1 MSSYASDTKMNTA
14 NLALVFGPTLTR
26 APPGADARTLH
37 NDVPSINVLI
47 QLCIE
52 QNEYI
57 FGQDGEE
64 EGGLG
69 LISPPPPPELDIHIT
84 EQPPEPHPLASPKII
99 NQVEDVKEVVD
110 INKNEN
116 EDVTPE
122 SVVEP
127 EVENVEVK
135 VEEEEILDEVIEE
148 PISKKIEPVLQST
161 TQEDVSHDEEAIHIP
176 VPEKPQSD
184 ADVVT
189 DVVTDQ
195 ETVPPPKEDIPPD
208 VVPGNELTVEPPPQV
223 FTSQTSNTS
232 MNKDMNYLQQVLLEI
247 DQNIDLMKSEQVEV
261 PEEEEESKRG
271 KEDEEDEDS
280 DSDSEGNL

>member
-1 MSSYASDTKMNTA
+1 MSSYASNTKMNTA

-57 FGQDGEE
+57 FGLDAEE
-64 EGGLG
+64 EG

-84 EQPPEPHPLASPKII
+84 EQPPEPHPLASPKMI
-99 NQVEDVKEVVD
+99 NQFEGDVKEVD

-122 SVVEP
+122 SVVKP
-127 EVENVEVK
+127 EVEN

-148 PISKKIEPVLQST
+148 PISENIEPVLQST
-161 TQEDVSHDEEAIHIP
+161 TQEYVSHDEEAIHIP

-223 FTSQTSNTS
+223 ITSPTS
-232 MNKDMNYLQQVLLEI
+232 MNKDMNYLQQVLMEI
-247 DQNIDLMKSEQVEV
+247 DQSIDSMKSEQVEI

-280 DSDSEGNL
+280 DTDSEGNL